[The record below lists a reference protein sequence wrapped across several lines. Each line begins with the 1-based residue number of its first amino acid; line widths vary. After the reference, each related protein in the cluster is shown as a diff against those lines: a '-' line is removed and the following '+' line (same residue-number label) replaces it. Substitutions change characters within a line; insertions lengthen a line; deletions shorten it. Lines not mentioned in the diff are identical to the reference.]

1 VSRGVTPRFAQGRSA
16 ALRAEPATP
25 SRAKPAAANAM
36 RFTWRTS
43 TCPDCGDGK
52 VTIAD
57 CHGFTDVRCDTC
69 DGTAEIDCVCAECGC
84 GLPLNEEGLC
94 EKCEDASTLPVAAFD
109 EKYRARIEEKPL
121 GKGWHRIA
129 A

>member
-1 VSRGVTPRFAQGRSA
+1 VSGARPSGTGSRASTEPCSAVSA
-16 ALRAEPATP
+16 ASGFDPA
-25 SRAKPAAANAM
+25 
-36 RFTWRTS
+36 RFIWRTS

-52 VTIAD
+52 ITIAD
-57 CHGFTDVRCDTC
+57 CHGFTDVRCETC
-69 DGTAEIDCVCAECGC
+69 DGTAEIDCVCIGCGC

-109 EKYRARIEEKPL
+109 EKYGLTECVGDPL
-121 GKGWHRIA
+121 LKRKA